1 MVRLKRFGVS
11 MERSLLG
18 SFDRLLKKKGYTNRS
33 EAIRGLVRRWLVE
46 DEWSK
51 GKGKVGV
58 LLIVY
63 DHRKR
68 DLSARILEKSHH
80 HHHLIISTLHVHLDE
95 NSCLEVNILK
105 GRPKEMERLAEQLI
119 ATKGVKFG
127 QFIPAASGK
136 GL

>member
-63 DHRKR
+63 DTGNGIFQPGFLRR
-68 DLSARILEKSHH
+68 AITTT
-80 HHHLIISTLHVHLDE
+80 I
-95 NSCLEVNILK
+95 
-105 GRPKEMERLAEQLI
+105 
-119 ATKGVKFG
+119 
-127 QFIPAASGK
+127 
-136 GL
+136 